1 MLKQILFS
9 ILFFTIF
16 SLQAQ
21 VGVGTTEPHP
31 DVMLDVNGG
40 LRIRSHNEGSDDAA
54 KDSLVVLDGRGVVH
68 RIATSTLLA
77 NMDKSLVKAKLTS
90 NYSIAAGSYLPI
102 IFNNEEF
109 DIKEEFDT
117 STGVFTAGSDGIY
130 RVTAQMKTAS
140 VSVGDLGLAIYKTDT
155 GGSSTKIAE
164 ERFIN
169 VAVDIYVLGVIDY
182 ELNVSPPTRTVSTL
196 IQLSAGE
203 KISLRLF
210 SAVSVN
216 VLGSTGGSDS
226 FCTIE
231 QVR

>member
-21 VGVGTTEPHP
+21 VGVGTTDPHP

-77 NMDKSLVKAKLTS
+77 NMDKSLVRAGVSTS
-90 NYSIAAGSYLPI
+90 SGALIDISVSGEKRVKFDYES
-102 IFNNEEF
+102 F
-109 DIKEEFDT
+109 DIKDEYDN
-117 STGVFTAGSDGIY
+117 STGIFTAASTGIY
-130 RVTAQMKTAS
+130 RVSAQIRSSTSALAA
-140 VSVGDLGLAIYKTDT
+140 GDLGIAIYKNDSGRTT
-155 GGSSTKIAE
+155 YTKIAE
-164 ERFIN
+164 ERYIN
-169 VAVDIYVLGVIDY
+169 VEVLGIK
-182 ELNVSPPTRTVSTL
+182 VSPPVRTVSTL
-196 IQLSAGE
+196 VQLTAGE
-203 KISLRLF
+203 EITFRSITALSLTL
-210 SAVSVN
+210 AGTTN
-216 VLGSTGGSDS
+216 GNST
-226 FCTIE
+226 FMTIE

>member
-9 ILFFTIF
+9 ILFLTIF

-21 VGVGTTEPHP
+21 VGVGTTDPHP

-155 GGSSTKIAE
+155 GGTSTKIAE

-169 VAVDIYVLGVIDY
+169 VAVEISLVSFS
-182 ELNVSPPTRTVSTL
+182 LNVSPPTRTVSTL
-196 IQLSAGE
+196 IQLSAGD

>member
-9 ILFFTIF
+9 ILFLTIF

-21 VGVGTTEPHP
+21 VGVGTTDPHP

-90 NYSIAAGSYLPI
+90 NFSIALGSYIPI
-102 IFNNEEF
+102 VFNSEDF
-109 DIKEEFDT
+109 DIKNEFDST
-117 STGVFTAGSDGIY
+117 TGVFTALNDGIY
-130 RVTAQMKTAS
+130 RVTAQIKTAN
-140 VSVGDLGLAIYKTDT
+140 VSVGDLGLAVYKTNAAGT
-155 GGSSTKIAE
+155 TSTKIAE
-164 ERFIN
+164 EYFIN
-169 VAVDIYVLGVIDY
+169 VAVNINIIALTLN
-182 ELNVSPPTRTVSTL
+182 LNVSPPTRSVSTL
-196 IQLSAGE
+196 IQLNAGE
-203 KISLRLF
+203 KISFRLF
-210 SAVSVN
+210 SAVAVN
-216 VLGSTGGSDS
+216 VLGSAGGSDS

>member
-9 ILFFTIF
+9 ILFLTTF

-21 VGVGTTEPHP
+21 VGVGTTDPHP

-155 GGSSTKIAE
+155 GGTSTKIAE

-169 VAVDIYVLGVIDY
+169 VAVEISLVSFS
-182 ELNVSPPTRTVSTL
+182 LNVSPPTRTVSTL
-196 IQLSAGE
+196 IQLSAGD